1 MRSISTSEGKN
12 RLTEKQRRWIDYYIE
27 TGNATEAARLAG
39 YRAKTDKAMGA
50 IGAENLAKLRAYVD
64 EKLAEKEDARIAKQD
79 EILAYLT
86 SVMRGEQTEEVVV
99 IEGLGDGC
107 SSARAV
113 DKSVG
118 AKERIKAAELLAKR
132 YGLLTESVKFQ
143 STLPVTIIDDC
154 VEDDSPAPEPGEI
167 DFR

>member
-1 MRSISTSEGKN
+1 MENKTALA
-12 RLTEKQRRWIDYYIE
+12 RLTEKQKRWIDYYIE

-39 YRAKTDKAMGA
+39 YRAKTEKAMGA
-50 IGAENLAKLRAYVD
+50 IGAENLAKLRVCVD

-86 SVMRGEQTEEVVV
+86 SVMRGEETEEVVV

-132 YGLLTESVKFQ
+132 YGLLTDSLRFDG
-143 STLPVTIIDDC
+143 TLPITIIDDC
-154 VEDDSPAPEPGEI
+154 IEGAESESPHEDIG
-167 DFR
+167 FR